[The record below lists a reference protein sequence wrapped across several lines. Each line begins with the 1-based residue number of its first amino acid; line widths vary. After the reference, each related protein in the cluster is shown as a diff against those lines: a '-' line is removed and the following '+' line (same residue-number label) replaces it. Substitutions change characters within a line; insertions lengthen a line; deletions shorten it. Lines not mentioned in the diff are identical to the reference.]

1 MIKKVALTAALAALG
16 LVTTLEYVAVAQS
29 NRPTTQ
35 QSPTNRPT
43 TPSNS
48 SQLSATD
55 TRFILQAHQGNMAE
69 VALSRLALAPGRNA
83 SPDVRQY
90 AQMMVQEHPQAD
102 ARLLQLAQRKGVTIP
117 QSQALDAEHQ
127 QTSERLAQLSGR
139 NFDRAYMRAM
149 VTDHLRTVA
158 LFQQQ
163 AQRGQDPDVRAFA
176 TQLLPSLRQHLQM
189 ARAMADDGGQQGPR
203 SPRQ

>member
-16 LVTTLEYVAVAQS
+16 LVTSLEYVAVAQT
-29 NRPTTQ
+29 NRPTTPP
-35 QSPTNRPT
+35 SPTNRPT

-48 SQLSATD
+48 TQLSATD
-55 TRFILQAHQGNMAE
+55 TEFIRQAHQGNMAE
-69 VALSRLALAPGRNA
+69 VALSRLALEQRRNA
-83 SPDVRQY
+83 SADVRQY
-90 AQMMVQEHPQAD
+90 AQMMIQEHTQAD
-102 ARLLQLAQRKGVTIP
+102 AQLLQLAKREGVTIP
-117 QSQALDAEHQ
+117 QNQALDAEHQ
-127 QTSERLAQLSGR
+127 QISERLAQLSGNR
-139 NFDRAYMRAM
+139 FDRAYMRAM
-149 VTDHLRTVA
+149 VADHLKTVG

-163 AQRGQDPDVRAFA
+163 AQQGQDPDVRAFA

>member
-1 MIKKVALTAALAALG
+1 MIKKIALTAALAALG
-16 LVTTLEYVAVAQS
+16 LVTALEYAAVAQT

-35 QSPTNRPT
+35 PSPTNRPT

-48 SQLSATD
+48 TPLSATD
-55 TRFILQAHQGNMAE
+55 TEFIRQAHLGNMAE
-69 VALSRLALAPGRNA
+69 VALSRLALDQRRGA
-83 SPDVRQY
+83 SPEVRQY
-90 AQMMVQEHPQAD
+90 AQMMIQEHPQAD

-117 QSQALDAEHQ
+117 QNQALDAEHQ
-127 QTSERLAQLSGR
+127 QISERLAQLSGR

-149 VTDHLRTVA
+149 LTDHFRTVR

-176 TQLLPSLRQHLQM
+176 TQLLPSLQQHLQM